1 MHTAIAAADKWF
13 IGDHSG
19 EDGLVCYCRLF
30 VEECVHF
37 GVGYGEA
44 SGGCTMKRFHDVG
57 QDFVWHVGDGP
68 MEMVD
73 SQ

>member
-1 MHTAIAAADKWF
+1 
-13 IGDHSG
+13 
-19 EDGLVCYCRLF
+19 
-30 VEECVHF
+30 
-37 GVGYGEA
+37 
-44 SGGCTMKRFHDVG
+44 MKRFHDVG